1 MLTIEFPNN
10 LSPVKL
16 NLPRIHARS
25 LSNPELFQAYI
36 CEGGRKSVQG
46 WLLDGAAT
54 AVVLLS
60 DFQQQLGIEGGMCEI
75 GVHHGLFFI
84 ALCLL
89 RSTKEKAVAIDVFED
104 QDLNIDSSGCGD
116 FEIMIEN
123 LKKHI
128 GCLDKIEILKS
139 DSTKVKPADIL
150 EKMNAQKV
158 RIFSVDGCHTKEH
171 TLKDLKLAHSVLS
184 PGGII
189 VLDDFYNPWWP
200 GVDEAAHHLF
210 HSCPDLNLKV
220 IGYGDNKLFLTT
232 EDYYEIYY
240 QYMQDVVFKAASR
253 WKNVTLWGHQTFAFS
268 LFPPQQLFKRVPY
281 WIGEILSFKIGGNAK
296 NYQTFGWYSSEKS
309 GTWTHSG
316 DAVLTMN
323 LFFSQG
329 LDSLG
334 KDLHLSVTGIAFL
347 SNDLPQTSIQVIC
360 NEKMVGEWLFAKG
373 DSLKEL
379 EALIPAEIIAN
390 NEVLE
395 IVFRSQPSPSL
406 KELGIS
412 QDPRQLG
419 FFVKDM
425 ILSVV

>member
-1 MLTIEFPNN
+1 MLTLELPNKI
-10 LSPVKL
+10 SPVKL
-16 NLPRIHARS
+16 NLPRVNYGS

-54 AVVLLS
+54 ATALLS
-60 DFQQQLGIEGGMCEI
+60 DFQQKLGIEGGMCEI

-84 ALCLL
+84 ALSLL
-89 RSTKEKAVAIDVFED
+89 RSTKETSLAIDVFEN
-104 QDLNIDSSGCGD
+104 QDLNIDNSGCGD
-116 FEIMIEN
+116 FEIMIDN

-139 DSTKVKPADIL
+139 DSTKVKPQDIL
-150 EKMNAQKV
+150 SRMNGQKV

-171 TLKDLKLAHSVLS
+171 TLSDLKLAQSVLS

-189 VLDDFYNPWWP
+189 ILDDFYNPWWP
-200 GVDEAAHHLF
+200 GVDEAAHDLF
-210 HSCPDLNLKV
+210 NSFPELNLKA

-232 EDYYEIYY
+232 GDYYETYY

-253 WKNVTLWGHQTFAFS
+253 WKPVMLWGHQTFAFS

-281 WIGEILSFKIGGNAK
+281 LVGEVVSFKTGGNAK
-296 NYQTFGWYSSEKS
+296 NYQTLGWYGSEKS

-323 LFFSQG
+323 LSSSKG
-329 LDSLG
+329 LDLLG
-334 KDLHLSVTGIAFL
+334 KDLRLSVTGIPFL
-347 SNDLPQTSIQVIC
+347 SNDLPQISIQVIC
-360 NEKMVGEWLFAKG
+360 NEKIVGEWFFANG

-379 EALIPAEIIAN
+379 ETLISKEIIAD

-395 IVFRSQPSPSL
+395 IVFRSPVSLSL
-406 KELGIS
+406 KELGVS
-412 QDPRQLG
+412 EDTRQLG
-419 FFVKDM
+419 FFIKD
-425 ILSVV
+425 IRLSVI

>member
-1 MLTIEFPNN
+1 MLTLELPNN

-16 NLPRIHARS
+16 NLPRIHDRG
-25 LSNPELFQAYI
+25 LSHPEQFQTYI
-36 CEGGRKSVQG
+36 CKGGRKSVQG

-89 RSTKEKAVAIDVFED
+89 RSTREKALAIDVFEN
-104 QDLNIDSSGCGD
+104 QDLNIDNSGCGD
-116 FEIMIEN
+116 FETLIEN
-123 LKKHI
+123 IKKHI
-128 GCLDKIEILKS
+128 GSLDRIEILKS
-139 DSTKVKPADIL
+139 DSTQVKPQDIL
-150 EKMNAQKV
+150 SRMQGEKV

-171 TLKDLKLAHSVLS
+171 TLKDLKLAQSVLS

-210 HSCPDLNLKV
+210 HSCPELNLKA

-232 EDYYEIYY
+232 EDYYETYY
-240 QYMQDVVFKAASR
+240 QYMQKVVSKAASR
-253 WKNVTLWGHQTFAFS
+253 WKPVTLWGHQTFAFS
-268 LFPPQQLFKRVPY
+268 LFPPPQLFKRVPY
-281 WIGEILSFKIGGNAK
+281 SVGEVISFKTGGNAQ
-296 NYQTFGWYSSEKS
+296 NYQTFGWYASEKS

-323 LFFSQG
+323 LSSSKG
-329 LDSLG
+329 LDWLG

-360 NEKMVGEWLFAKG
+360 NEKIVGEWLFAKE
-373 DSLKEL
+373 DSLKDL
-379 EALIPAEIIAN
+379 DTSIPVEIIGEN
-390 NEVLE
+390 QVIE
-395 IVFRSQPSPSL
+395 IVFRSQVSLSL
-406 KELGIS
+406 KELGVS
-412 QDPRQLG
+412 EDTRQLG
-419 FFVKDM
+419 FFIKDM
-425 ILSVV
+425 RLSVI